1 MKYVFNPFSGQFDLV
16 ESGSHVQGVIDY
28 RVETGGGVTID
39 EYQYLDIKLVEQ
51 YIIEGTGTLTINGNG
66 FLSVGA

>member
-16 ESGSHVQGVIDY
+16 ESVSHVQGVIDY